1 MAEAIITQ
9 SHHAFTG
16 NVVKG
21 SPGTPGRQF
30 VSYVGNIEISTIPQV
45 API

>member
-21 SPGTPGRQF
+21 SPGRQF
-30 VSYVGNIEISTIPQV
+30 VPHVGNIEISTIPQA